1 MTASDGAGFHS
12 QPERPDHGSLLF
24 LVAVFVLL
32 HTFIVLQSDQSVAD
46 FRFTDTDAYS
56 RMVRVQDLL
65 ESGDWFDSSYRRV
78 NPPLGLVSHWT
89 RPMDAVILA
98 ETKLLTL
105 FLDDETALHW
115 AGVTIG
121 PVLHLLSLFVVVLGT
136 RPLFGNM
143 YSTLCGLLFLVQPPL
158 VQSFIMGRP
167 DHQSLQLLMALLT
180 ILLAAHILLRPF
192 NRLLCY
198 SLGATFALA
207 VWTSVETILPVAGAL
222 AGLTLAWVIWRRDF
236 ARKSVYVL
244 LAAVGGLLVALAL
257 ERSPQEI
264 ATLPL
269 EADRLSFLHVALFA
283 VPLGFWLVVHSWDR
297 TRGAGESGIATRAAV
312 VAAGGVMA
320 LGLLGLARP
329 GILAGKVASVDP
341 LYTSTRSGLIS
352 ESQPAYLP
360 GSFQTFGISFVVTRI
375 ATYFGYALAGAMSL
389 AYLLAHPR
397 AGRRELWLT
406 IAVIFGVVMLFILR
420 NHNISLRWGPVLG
433 LILLFPYAEIV
444 TRLYEKLSD
453 LTTRGA
459 EVLRAVSLLM
469 LVLWPLGLIRALE
482 AGDSKPQTKVVTQ
495 ACPVTEISRYLAAE
509 SPWRD
514 RPRRIMAFADFGPE
528 ILYRTR
534 HSVFS
539 IPNHRLQP
547 GYTDTF
553 RTMAATRDNDARAI
567 VARREVDL
575 ILICRSRS
583 LSNYFRRGIEAPPA
597 DQSIFRER
605 LLRGQIPDWL
615 RPIVL
620 PDGLDDGFLLLE
632 VDRTAMPSR

>member
-1 MTASDGAGFHS
+1 MTASDGAGFHN
-12 QPERPDHGSLLF
+12 QPAQRDYGSLLF
-24 LVAVFVLL
+24 LMAVFVLL
-32 HTFIVLQSDQSVAD
+32 HTFVVLRSDQSVVD

-65 ESGDWFDSSYRRV
+65 ETGNWFDSSYRRV
-78 NPPLGLVSHWT
+78 NPPLGHVSHWT
-89 RPMDAVILA
+89 RPMDAVILTEA
-98 ETKLLTL
+98 KLLTL

-121 PVLHLLSLFVVVLGT
+121 PVLHLLCLFVLVLGT
-136 RPLFGNM
+136 RPLFGSM

-167 DHQSLQLLMALLT
+167 DHQSLQLFMALLT

-192 NRLLCY
+192 SRLICY
-198 SLGATFALA
+198 ALGATFALA
-207 VWTSVETILPVAGAL
+207 IWTSVETILPVAGAL

-236 ARKSVYVL
+236 ARKCVYVL

-269 EADRLSFLHVALFA
+269 EADRLSLLHVALFA
-283 VPLGFWLVVHSWDR
+283 LPLGFWLVVHSWDR
-297 TRGAGESGIATRAAV
+297 TRGGESGIATRAAV
-312 VAAGGVMA
+312 VAAGGVMI

-329 GILAGKVASVDP
+329 GIMAGKVASVDP
-341 LYTSTRSGLIS
+341 LYASTRSTFIS

-360 GSFQTFGISFVVTRI
+360 GSFQTFGLSFVVVRI
-375 ATYFGYALAGAMSL
+375 STYFGYSLAGAL
-389 AYLLAHPR
+389 YLFYLLFRPR
-397 AGRRELWLT
+397 GSHRELSIL
-406 IAVIFGVVMLFILR
+406 IASIVAVIALFVITRKGFVLR
-420 NHNISLRWGPVLG
+420 DAPILG
-433 LILLFPYAEIV
+433 LVMLFPYAHLV
-444 TRLYEKLSD
+444 VDLYERLSA
-453 LTTRGA
+453 LATRSA
-459 EVLRAVSLLM
+459 EVLRAISLMILA
-469 LVLWPLGLIRALE
+469 LWPLGLIRALE
-482 AGDSKPQTKVVTQ
+482 ADESGPQTKVVIQ
-495 ACPVTEISRYLAAE
+495 VCPVTEISRYLTE
-509 SPWRD
+509 QSPWRD
-514 RPRRIMAFADFGPE
+514 RPRRIMAFTDFGPE

-567 VARREVDL
+567 VARRDVDL
-575 ILICRSRS
+575 ILLCRSRS

-615 RPIVL
+615 RPIAL
-620 PDGLDDGFLLLE
+620 PDSLGDGFLLLE
-632 VDRTAMPSR
+632 VDRTAIQSR